1 MSSQFPALLV
11 VLPLL
16 AACLMVMAWWFRPSL
31 CFPLALA
38 GLTGAAGS
46 ALGIL
51 YKVLTGPDLLYRLGG
66 WDPPVG
72 IVYVVDK
79 FNGLVL
85 AAVSLSALIGLIG
98 SRTNIEQ
105 EQHGKAGIFYAL
117 YLLNV
122 AGLLGIVVTGDAFNL
137 YVLLE
142 IAALSG
148 YALIAMGD
156 QRAPLAALNYLFMGT
171 IGATFY
177 LLGVGILYIQTGTLN
192 MADLA
197 LRLQPLYGSTSLLV
211 AFLVIGMGLGMK
223 MAFFPV
229 HTWLPGAY
237 THAPSAAT
245 VLMAPLTTKVMIY
258 ILIRLTI
265 SVFTPEYVFH
275 GLGLKT
281 IMVWMA
287 SAAIVAGAVMALA
300 QRDFKRMLTY
310 VVVAEVGYMIG
321 GLWLGNATGL
331 TGAIL
336 HLVNDVA
343 MTLTV
348 FLAASALI
356 QGMGGRN
363 IGGLRGMF
371 GRMPWTMAGLASA
384 GLAVIGVPPFCGFFS
399 KWYLLLGAVQAG
411 RWQFAVALIFSSLVS
426 AVLFFR
432 LFETALFPAPD
443 EKGQESGSHQ
453 DHGHKGHGSSP
464 PMRLAEAPLSLLV
477 PLLLCSAGLVA
488 LGLATRSIVVNLI
501 LPILPGGLS

>member
-16 AACLMVMAWWFRPSL
+16 AACLMVMAWWLRPSL

-38 GLTGAAGS
+38 GLAGAAAS

-51 YKVLTGPDLLYRLGG
+51 YLVLTGPDLVYRLGG
-66 WDPPVG
+66 WAPPVG

-79 FNGLVL
+79 LNGLVL
-85 AAVSLSALIGLIG
+85 AAVSVSALIGLIG
-98 SRTNIEQ
+98 SRTNIQ
-105 EQHGKAGIFYAL
+105 REQHRKAGIFYAL

-156 QRAPLAALNYLFMGT
+156 QRAPLASLNYLFMGT
-171 IGATFY
+171 VGATFY

-197 LRLQPLYGSTSLLV
+197 ARLQPLYGSTSLLV
-211 AFLVIGMGLGMK
+211 AFLVIGMGLGLK

-229 HTWLPGAY
+229 HNWLPGAY

-258 ILIRLTI
+258 VLIRLVI

-275 GLGLKT
+275 TLGLKT
-281 IMVWMA
+281 IMVWLA

-300 QRDFKRMLTY
+300 QKDFKRMLTY
-310 VVVAEVGYMIG
+310 VVVAEVGYMVG
-321 GLWLGNATGL
+321 GLWLGNATGM

-356 QGMGGRN
+356 QGMGGRSVAN
-363 IGGLRGMF
+363 LKGMF
-371 GRMPWTMAGLASA
+371 GRMPWTMAGLAAA
-384 GLAVIGVPPFCGFFS
+384 GLAIIGVPPFCGFFS

-411 RWQFAVALIFSSLVS
+411 RWQFAAALIFSSLVS
-426 AVLFFR
+426 AILFFR
-432 LFETALFPAPD
+432 LFEAALFTPPGEDGHADPHQAP
-443 EKGQESGSHQ
+443 GS
-453 DHGHKGHGSSP
+453 GHGTAKAVP
-464 PMRLAEAPLSLLV
+464 LAEAPLSLLI
-477 PLLLCSAGLVA
+477 PLALTSLGLVA
-488 LGLATRSIVVNLI
+488 LGLATRSLVVNLI